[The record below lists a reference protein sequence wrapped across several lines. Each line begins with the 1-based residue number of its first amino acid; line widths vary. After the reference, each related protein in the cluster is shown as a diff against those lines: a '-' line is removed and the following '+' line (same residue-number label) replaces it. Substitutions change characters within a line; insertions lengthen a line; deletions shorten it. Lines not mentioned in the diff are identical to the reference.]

1 CARVKYYEEYNGYY
15 YTVGLDSW

>member
-1 CARVKYYEEYNGYY
+1 CVRVKYYEEYNGYY

>member
-1 CARVKYYEEYNGYY
+1 CARVKYYEEYNGNY